1 MREILHLLRIAL
13 VMSQNSEHPIFITG
27 HQNLEG
33 LRLAVANAA
42 KDRGVGF
49 DRFVFLIAHRAI
61 GHSHHHRAHCAHRFF
76 PSIELDASHLLDILD
91 PLDVKGLC
99 ERGLKIVKC
108 CKVQGKNE
116 RKRVSYPRSQKQSA
130 MSQAM
135 NMQPEAAVP
144 GSPSVATPII
154 LIDDDPKLCELIRDY
169 LAPLGYDV
177 ASANTGPEGLEK
189 VLNGDY
195 RAVILDVMLPGMD
208 GFEVLKA
215 IRHQS
220 NVPVLMLTGRGDE
233 ADRVVGLEIGADDY
247 LPKTFST
254 RELLARLRAV
264 MRRAPSKAGA
274 NAIDKSEAEVEAD
287 LTNGNLVISPGSRT
301 AALGDVPL
309 KLTSLEFDL
318 LLSLTRAR
326 GRVKSREQILDD
338 VAGRDYDVFDRSIDV
353 HVSALR
359 QKLGDDP
366 KAPTFIQTVR
376 SVGYM
381 MIKQ

>member
-1 MREILHLLRIAL
+1 
-13 VMSQNSEHPIFITG
+13 
-27 HQNLEG
+27 
-33 LRLAVANAA
+33 
-42 KDRGVGF
+42 
-49 DRFVFLIAHRAI
+49 
-61 GHSHHHRAHCAHRFF
+61 
-76 PSIELDASHLLDILD
+76 
-91 PLDVKGLC
+91 
-99 ERGLKIVKC
+99 
-108 CKVQGKNE
+108 
-116 RKRVSYPRSQKQSA
+116 
-130 MSQAM
+130 M
-135 NMQPEAAVP
+135 NMQPEGAVP
-144 GSPSVATPII
+144 GPATVATPVII
-154 LIDDDPKLCELIRDY
+154 IDDDPKLCELIRDY

-215 IRHQS
+215 IRHES

-264 MRRAPSKAGA
+264 MRRTQSDDRAKDG
-274 NAIDKSEAEVEAD
+274 SEIEAD
-287 LTNGNLVISPGSRT
+287 LTNGDLVISPGSRP
-301 AALGDVPL
+301 AALGDDPL

-318 LLSLTRAR
+318 LLSLMRAR
-326 GRVKSREQILDD
+326 GRVRSREQILDD

-366 KAPTFIQTVR
+366 KAPNFIQTVR